1 FTKRK
6 IKMIICGNGDLLI
19 DVEKLLLNN
28 KYLNYKIFKNLN
40 EDKLSEIY
48 TISDTL
54 LLLSKNEPWG
64 MVINEAMIH
73 NLSIIASEEVE
84 AANFYKNR
92 YQKCTIK
99 KLNFINNHFLKKH
112 LENLSLKKNNL
123 IDPVNAK
130 TVAKEIFDF
139 INL

>member
-1 FTKRK
+1 MRINFR
-6 IKMIICGNGDLLI
+6 DLYNF
-19 DVEKLLLNN
+19 DA
-28 KYLNYKIFKNLN
+28 
-40 EDKLSEIY
+40 
-48 TISDTL
+48 L
-54 LLLSKNEPWG
+54 LLLSKQKQG

-130 TVAKEIFDF
+130 TVAKEILDF